1 MEGGVTVDESEALG
15 AAPPDQ
21 GADPAV
27 VFRHVSKSY
36 DGRTAVVKDLNL
48 TVNRGEFLTI
58 LGPSGSGK
66 TSILMMLAGFEQ
78 PTSGSIVAHGE
89 DISRLPPHR
98 RDIGMVFQHYAL
110 FPHLTIAENL
120 AFPLAARHRP
130 KAEIEKRVRWALDL
144 VCLPMLGQ
152 RKPAELSGG
161 QQQRIALARALI
173 YQPELVLMDEPLGAL
188 DKQLREQM
196 QEEIRRL
203 HRELRP
209 TVIYVTHDQGEALTM
224 SDRIAVFDH
233 GRIAQLAPPRA
244 LYEAPETAFVASF
257 IGENN
262 RLEGDVAAVSPGGCS
277 FRLRSGVLVT
287 ATPVGVERVGVAA
300 SLSIRP
306 ERVRRV
312 RSAHELDNVIEAVV
326 TDMTFFGDALRL
338 RCLAPGIGEIVWKL
352 QNGFEDRVPVP
363 GETIMLGWR
372 SADARVFPEV

>member
-1 MEGGVTVDESEALG
+1 MVDEDQAVEIAPPVSEA
-15 AAPPDQ
+15 A
-21 GADPAV
+21 PAV
-27 VFRHVSKSY
+27 VFQQVSKSY
-36 DGRTAVVKDLNL
+36 DGRTAVVKNLNL
-48 TVNRGEFLTI
+48 AVNHGEFLTI

-78 PTSGSIVAHGE
+78 PTSGTIIAHGE

-120 AFPLAARHRP
+120 AFPLVARHRP
-130 KAEIEKRVRWALDL
+130 KAEIEERVRWALDL
-144 VCLPMLGQ
+144 VCLPALGH

-161 QQQRIALARALI
+161 QQQRIALARALV

-203 HRELRP
+203 HRDLRP

-233 GRIAQLAPPRA
+233 GRIAQLAPPRQ

-262 RLEGDVAAVSPGGCS
+262 RLPGEVVAIAPGCCS
-277 FRLRSGVLVT
+277 FRLRSGALVA
-287 ATPVGVERVGVAA
+287 ATPVGIEHVGQAA

-312 RSAHELDNVIEAVV
+312 RSAQDLDNAIEAVV
-326 TDMTFFGDALRL
+326 TDTTFFGDALRL
-338 RCLAPGIGEIVWKL
+338 RCLAQGIGEIVWKL
-352 QNGFEDRVPVP
+352 QNGFEDRIPAP
-363 GETIMLGWR
+363 GEPILLGWR
-372 SADARVFPEV
+372 TADARVFPEV